1 MKTEISRSVKWLYCL
16 TLIAGIFPSGL
27 FGASGWIG
35 LATGGGM
42 FSGGLV
48 AVAIFLAVFI
58 YRIVLVV
65 RDPHRLDAYVT
76 STSVRLLRILG
87 IVLMVAGLI
96 GSVGIFF
103 IGPLAMVIFGK
114 AGDGGVAFFVVG
126 LVISVIS
133 SAGLSGLLAFEASRL
148 FGFEARLDDEG
159 LLASNDQIQPARSAT
174 R

>member
-1 MKTEISRSVKWLYCL
+1 MKTEIGRSLKWLYCL

-42 FSGGLV
+42 FSGGLA
-48 AVAIFLAVFI
+48 AVAIPLAVFI

-65 RDPHRLDAYVT
+65 RNPHRLDAYVT
-76 STSVRLLRILG
+76 STPVRLLRNLG
-87 IVLMVAGLI
+87 IVLMVLGLI
-96 GSVGIFF
+96 GSFGIFF
-103 IGPLAMVIFGK
+103 IGPLALGIFGK

-126 LVISVIS
+126 LVVSLIS

-148 FGFEARLDDEG
+148 FGFEAKLSDIG
-159 LLASNDQIQPARSAT
+159 HLAHNNQGQSARSAP
-174 R
+174 